1 MRGDCSI
8 RIEGYG
14 FSAEEIAA
22 CAARQGILSLELE
35 LSSTSECT
43 CVNCRD
49 AGGPPRQVLTA
60 DEIRELIGQA
70 KSLGCRQVILVDG
83 ETEQY
88 PHLEEIVDHLHS
100 EGLRIELFANE
111 VMTPALASFLHGHNV
126 SMSVPVDALAGI
138 DGLPALSALREA
150 GYGEPGNPALAIR
163 ISAGEENLDEIP
175 GIWRWARVR
184 GIDPHVQIITPRNGV
199 EHQLKLVSPNPARA
213 MFEELGRID
222 REEFDRTWTTPPSLI
237 GRSCKRHLY
246 ACHVTACGTVFACVG
261 VTIPLGNIR
270 TEPLRDIL
278 VLSEV
283 LENLRGFGDK
293 VKEPCRTCSKSTD
306 CYGCRGAAYQM
317 TGDYLAG
324 DSMCWKAADAPV
336 ELMPADASKYIPH
349 GPSIRMID
357 RLTQIGER
365 TSRVEFTIPPNSL
378 WTDETGVLDEVAY
391 VEMIAQSF
399 AATHGFHRWAH
410 ETADQQG
417 LLLGIKDLQI
427 TGQARVGQKLII
439 HLRKVARFG
448 DFGLVEGDI
457 RHEDGSLVAT
467 GQIKVW
473 RPNEEMEKAIVS

>member
-1 MRGDCSI
+1 MRLLWMGRRVESTGARLRGDCSI

-261 VTIPLGNIR
+261 VTIPLGKHSHRAASRHSGSERGTRKPARVWGQSEGTVPDLFKIHR
-270 TEPLRDIL
+270 LLRL
-278 VLSEV
+278 PRGRLSNDRRLPGRGLNV
-283 LENLRGFGDK
+283 LESRRRTRRTHARRRFKVHPPWPLNSNDRPPHADRRTHVSRGIH
-293 VKEPCRTCSKSTD
+293 
-306 CYGCRGAAYQM
+306 
-317 TGDYLAG
+317 
-324 DSMCWKAADAPV
+324 DSSQLP
-336 ELMPADASKYIPH
+336 
-349 GPSIRMID
+349 
-357 RLTQIGER
+357 
-365 TSRVEFTIPPNSL
+365 
-378 WTDETGVLDEVAY
+378 LD
-391 VEMIAQSF
+391 
-399 AATHGFHRWAH
+399 GRN
-410 ETADQQG
+410 
-417 LLLGIKDLQI
+417 
-427 TGQARVGQKLII
+427 R
-439 HLRKVARFG
+439 
-448 DFGLVEGDI
+448 
-457 RHEDGSLVAT
+457 
-467 GQIKVW
+467 
-473 RPNEEMEKAIVS
+473 RPR